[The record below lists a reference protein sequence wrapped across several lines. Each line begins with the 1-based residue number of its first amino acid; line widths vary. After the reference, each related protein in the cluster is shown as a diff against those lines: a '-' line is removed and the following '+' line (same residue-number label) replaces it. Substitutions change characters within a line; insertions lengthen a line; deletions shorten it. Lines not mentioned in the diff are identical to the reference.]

1 MSKYRPLS
9 DRLSLYDGDEWRA
22 TFAEIE
28 GVLGSSL
35 PKAAQQAA
43 WWIGT
48 AEKPHQRVWLD
59 HGWRVADVDKV
70 AGVVTFRRD
79 LGGQEAT
86 PATSIVEAVSEVAAK
101 PDQAKLALGAP
112 ALIGGAVALVA
123 GLGVFAVK
131 MLKGRET

>member
-70 AGVVTFRRD
+70 AGAVTFRRD
-79 LGGQEAT
+79 SGAPESPPSTSGVETEA
-86 PATSIVEAVSEVAAK
+86 AAK
-101 PDQAKLALGAP
+101 ADQAKLALGAP

-131 MLKGRET
+131 LLKGRKT

>member
-79 LGGQEAT
+79 SGAPESPPLTSVEETEA
-86 PATSIVEAVSEVAAK
+86 AAK

-131 MLKGRET
+131 MLKGRKT

>member
-48 AEKPHQRVWLD
+48 AEKPHQRFWLD
-59 HGWRVADVDKV
+59 HGWQVADVDKV
-70 AGVVTFRRD
+70 AGAVTFRRAHEE
-79 LGGQEAT
+79 QAAT
-86 PATSIVEAVSEVAAK
+86 PPTSVVKAVSEVVAK
-101 PDQAKLALGAP
+101 PDKAKLALSAP

-123 GLGVFAVK
+123 GLGVFAAR
-131 MLKGRET
+131 MLKGRKS

>member
-9 DRLSLYDGDEWRA
+9 DQLSLHDGDEWRA

-48 AEKPHQRVWLD
+48 VEKPHQRAWLD

-70 AGVVTFRRD
+70 AGAVTFRRD

-86 PATSIVEAVSEVAAK
+86 PATSIVGAVSEVAAK
-101 PDQAKLALGAP
+101 PDRAKLGVP
-112 ALIGGAVALVA
+112 ALIGGAMALVA

-131 MLKGRET
+131 MLKGRKT

>member
-28 GVLGSSL
+28 GVVGSSL

-43 WWIGT
+43 WWMGT
-48 AEKPHQRVWLD
+48 ADKPHQRVWLD

-70 AGVVTFRRD
+70 AGAVTFRREREA
-79 LGGQEAT
+79 QE
-86 PATSIVEAVSEVAAK
+86 TSPPTSVVESVSEALAK
-101 PDQAKLALGAP
+101 PVQAKPALGAT
-112 ALIGGAVALVA
+112 ALIGGAVALAA

-131 MLKGRET
+131 MLKGRRS

>member
-9 DRLSLYDGDEWRA
+9 DQLSLYDGDEWRA

-48 AEKPHQRVWLD
+48 VEKPHQRVWLD
-59 HGWRVADVDKV
+59 HGWRVADIDKV

-79 LGGQEAT
+79 SGAPEAT
-86 PATSIVEAVSEVAAK
+86 PATPVVETEVAAK

-131 MLKGRET
+131 MLKGRKT

>member
-70 AGVVTFRRD
+70 AGAVTFRRD
-79 LGGQEAT
+79 LGVQEAT
-86 PATSIVEAVSEVAAK
+86 PATSIVEAVAEVAAK
-101 PDQAKLALGAP
+101 PGQAKLALGAP

-131 MLKGRET
+131 MLKGRKT

>member
-70 AGVVTFRRD
+70 AGAVTFRRD
-79 LGGQEAT
+79 LGEAT
-86 PATSIVEAVSEVAAK
+86 PATSIVEAVAEVAAK

-131 MLKGRET
+131 MLKGRKT

>member
-43 WWIGT
+43 WWVGT

-70 AGVVTFRRD
+70 ADAVTFRRD
-79 LGGQEAT
+79 SGAPESPPLTSVVETEA
-86 PATSIVEAVSEVAAK
+86 AAK
-101 PDQAKLALGAP
+101 PDHAKLALGAP

-131 MLKGRET
+131 LLKGRKT

>member
-28 GVLGSSL
+28 GVVGSSL

-43 WWIGT
+43 WWMGT
-48 AEKPHQRVWLD
+48 ADKPHQRVWLD
-59 HGWRVADVDKV
+59 HGWRVADVDKA
-70 AGVVTFRRD
+70 AGAVTFRREREA
-79 LGGQEAT
+79 QEASPLT
-86 PATSIVEAVSEVAAK
+86 PVVESVSEALAK
-101 PDQAKLALGAP
+101 PDQPKPALGVT
-112 ALIGGAVALVA
+112 ALIGGAVALAA

-131 MLKGRET
+131 VLKGRKT

>member
-70 AGVVTFRRD
+70 AGAVTFRRD
-79 LGGQEAT
+79 RGAPESPPSTSVVETEA
-86 PATSIVEAVSEVAAK
+86 AAK
-101 PDQAKLALGAP
+101 PAQAKLALAAP

-131 MLKGRET
+131 ILKGRKT

>member
-9 DRLSLYDGDEWRA
+9 DQLSLYDGDEWRA

-28 GVLGSSL
+28 DVLGSSL

-48 AEKPHQRVWLD
+48 VEKPHQRVWLD
-59 HGWRVADVDKV
+59 HGWRVADIDKV
-70 AGVVTFRRD
+70 AGAVTFRRD
-79 LGGQEAT
+79 SGAPEAT
-86 PATSIVEAVSEVAAK
+86 PPTPAAETEVAAK
-101 PDQAKLALGAP
+101 PDQVKLALGAP
-112 ALIGGAVALVA
+112 ALVGGAAALIA

-131 MLKGRET
+131 MLKGRKT